1 MKTTIELSDKLLDEA
16 RKVATAQGVPMREL
30 VERGLRHVVAEAKRP
45 PQSFVLRKASFRG
58 KGLRPELQGASW
70 DRLREMAY
78 EGRGA

>member
-16 RKVATAQGVPMREL
+16 RKLAATQGIPVREL
-30 VERGLRHVVAEAKRP
+30 VERGLRRVVAEAKRP
-45 PQSFVLRKASFRG
+45 PAAFVLRKASFKG

-78 EGRGA
+78 EGRGG